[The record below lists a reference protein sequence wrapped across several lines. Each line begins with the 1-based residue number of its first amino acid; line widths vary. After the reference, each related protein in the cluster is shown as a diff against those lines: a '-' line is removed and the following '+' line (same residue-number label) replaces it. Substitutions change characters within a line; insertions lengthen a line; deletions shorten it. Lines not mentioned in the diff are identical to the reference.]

1 MAVGRTIAAPLLF
14 INLLMYL
21 LVVGFA
27 SWCLNR
33 FINGQTNHPSKL
45 SLSLSLFDT
54 HTQTQH
60 THYFGVLSPFDIL
73 VTKNVQVLGAM
84 GRQCSSC
91 CSPYWLVLL
100 E

>member
-45 SLSLSLFDT
+45 SLSLSLS
-54 HTQTQH
+54 
-60 THYFGVLSPFDIL
+60 L
-73 VTKNVQVLGAM
+73 
-84 GRQCSSC
+84 
-91 CSPYWLVLL
+91 
-100 E
+100 

>member
-45 SLSLSLFDT
+45 SLSLFDT
-54 HTQTQH
+54 HTHKHNTH
-60 THYFGVLSPFDIL
+60 T
-73 VTKNVQVLGAM
+73 TLG
-84 GRQCSSC
+84 CSVC
-91 CSPYWLVLL
+91 LIFW
-100 E
+100 

>member
-45 SLSLSLFDT
+45 SLSLSLSLT
-54 HTQTQH
+54 HTH
-60 THYFGVLSPFDIL
+60 TNTTHIL
-73 VTKNVQVLGAM
+73 LWGA
-84 GRQCSSC
+84 QS
-91 CSPYWLVLL
+91 V
-100 E
+100 